1 MTRLITDTNVFLR
14 FLLNDNTQQ
23 YKQATN
29 IFRKAKEKKIEL
41 IVPQI
46 IIFEICFALE
56 KYYQLSK
63 EQVIEKLKAIV
74 SADYFQVQD
83 REVFNTTLGLY
94 KMKNASFVD
103 CFLISQAK
111 MKGSEL
117 FTFDKDLPKL
127 V

>member
-46 IIFEICFALE
+46 IIFEI
-56 KYYQLSK
+56 
-63 EQVIEKLKAIV
+63 
-74 SADYFQVQD
+74 
-83 REVFNTTLGLY
+83 LG
-94 KMKNASFVD
+94 
-103 CFLISQAK
+103 
-111 MKGSEL
+111 
-117 FTFDKDLPKL
+117 
-127 V
+127 